1 MEYIQPSP
9 SPSTILHFT
18 YTVIDGEENLEN
30 PQEFC
35 VDYKHIINYPLSYS
49 QANFTANDFAL
60 APGTKVLALWPQTT
74 AFYEAI
80 VLPRNNVPV
89 DDCQEGGEW
98 QDTMILVQFEGYSP
112 VSLLYHDV
120 IPFKAAFSLVC

>member
-1 MEYIQPSP
+1 M
-9 SPSTILHFT
+9 
-18 YTVIDGEENLEN
+18 IDGEENLEN

-49 QANFTANDFAL
+49 QANFTVNDFSL

-80 VLPRNNVPV
+80 VLPHIDVPV
-89 DDCQEGGEW
+89 DDDPRGMS
-98 QDTMILVQFEGYSP
+98 DRIR
-112 VSLLYHDV
+112 
-120 IPFKAAFSLVC
+120 

>member
-35 VDYKHIINYPLSYS
+35 VDYKHIINYPLC
-49 QANFTANDFAL
+49 
-60 APGTKVLALWPQTT
+60 TKVLALWPQTT